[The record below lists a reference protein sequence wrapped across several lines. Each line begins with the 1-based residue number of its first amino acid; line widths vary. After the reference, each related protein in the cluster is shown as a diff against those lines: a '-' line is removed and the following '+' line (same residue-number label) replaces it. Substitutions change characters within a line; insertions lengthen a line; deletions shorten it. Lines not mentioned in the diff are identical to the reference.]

1 MPFTGLAALKVS
13 IEEFYTV
20 PTILKISEPVIFDN
34 EHSLYQYGIYLKR
47 LHLMLSEVVPMM
59 NQVGDLLHH
68 QEHITNA
75 VKRNQIQFTTRKLG
89 KTMCEI
95 SACLGSVGHLY
106 GALEMGAKPQ
116 DVKIN
121 YEKPTEMFENMF
133 KMARQ
138 IEK

>member
-1 MPFTGLAALKVS
+1 
-13 IEEFYTV
+13 
-20 PTILKISEPVIFDN
+20 
-34 EHSLYQYGIYLKR
+34 
-47 LHLMLSEVVPMM
+47 MLSEVVPMM

-133 KMARQ
+133 KMAKH
-138 IEK
+138 IEKKAMEELEGGVV